1 MVKTPKFA
9 NDKVFAWVDKWN
21 KVCTPDKIVV
31 VKGTKKEHLAICEMM
46 VKNGQFIKLN
56 QKKRPECYLAR
67 SHESDVAR
75 VEGRT
80 FICSKKEIDAGPTNH
95 WMDPEVMK
103 KLMLKSYKGCMK
115 GRTMYVIPYAMG
127 PIGNP
132 ITQYGIEITDSPYV
146 VVNMNIMTRTGDA
159 VLKHLGKDGDF
170 IPCIHSVGAPLK
182 KGQKDVA
189 WPCAK
194 KIDDKFIT
202 QFPEDRQIWSFGS
215 GYGGNALLGK
225 KCFALRIASKLAKD
239 QGWMAEH
246 MLILTL
252 TSPEKKQYHV
262 TAAFP
267 SACGKT
273 NLAMM
278 LPKLPG
284 WKLQTIGDDI
294 AWLKPGDDGRLY
306 AINPENGFFGVAP
319 GTSMDSNPNALK
331 SCKKGT
337 IFTNVVLTPDGDIW
351 WEDMGVKAPKEGIDW
366 KGNPCYV
373 CADDPYRMGPKPGM
387 TKAEIKASGYV
398 AAHKNSRFTAPA
410 ENCPVLDKAG
420 FNGLW
425 NKKPTG
431 VPIDAILFGGRRPST
446 IPLVNEAK
454 SWTHGVFMGS
464 AAGSEVTAAVISDQI
479 GQVRRDPM
487 AMLPFFGYNVADYFQ
502 HWLEMERTSA
512 DATKLPKIYFVNWF
526 RKGDDG
532 RFMWPGFG
540 DNSRVL
546 KWICQRIEGQVKAN
560 ETAIGNI
567 PFAKDIDLA
576 NNDLKAKFHVV
587 KADLEEILKVDKE
600 GWKKEIA
607 TVGASYDEYDAKASK
622 DTAVRSKTAKRVP
635 KALRQIL
642 ADVSAALAK

>member
-1 MVKTPKFA
+1 MAKTPKFA
-9 NDKVFAWVDKWN
+9 NAKVFAWVDKWN
-21 KVCTPDKIVV
+21 KICTPDKIVV
-31 VKGTKKEHLAICEMM
+31 VKGTKKEHFDICEMM
-46 VKNGQFIKLN
+46 VKNGQFVKLN
-56 QKKRPECYLAR
+56 QKKRPGCYLAR

-95 WMDPEVMK
+95 WMDPVEMK
-103 KLMLKSYKGCMK
+103 AKMTKAYKGCMK
-115 GRTMYVIPYAMG
+115 GRTMYVIPFAMG

-159 VLKHLGKDGDF
+159 VIKHLGKDGGF
-170 IPCIHSVGAPLK
+170 VPCIHSVGAPLK

-194 KIDDKFIT
+194 NIEDKYIT
-202 QFPEDRQIWSFGS
+202 QFPEDGEIWSFGS

-252 TSPEKKQYHV
+252 TSPERKQYHL

-278 LPKLPG
+278 LPKLKG

-331 SCKKGT
+331 SCKKDT

-351 WEDMGVKAPKEGIDW
+351 WEDMGVKAPAEGIDW

-373 CADDPYRMGPKPGM
+373 CVDDPYRMGPKPGM
-387 TKAEIKASGYV
+387 TKAEIKAAGYV

-410 ENCPVLDKAG
+410 ENCPVLDKSG
-420 FNGLW
+420 FNGLY
-425 NKKPTG
+425 KGKPTG
-431 VPIDAILFGGRRPST
+431 VPVDAILFGGRRPST

-454 SWTHGVFMGS
+454 NWTHGVFMGS

-487 AMLPFFGYNVADYFQ
+487 AMLPFFGYNVCDYFQ

-512 DATKLPKIYFVNWF
+512 DASKLPKIYFVNWF
-526 RKGDDG
+526 RKGKDG

-560 ETAIGNI
+560 VTPIGNL
-567 PFAKDIDLA
+567 PLFRDIDLS
-576 NNDLKAKFHVV
+576 NNEGKFKVVEEDLS
-587 KADLEEILKVDKE
+587 EILKVDKE
-600 GWKKEIA
+600 GWKQEIA

-622 DTAVRSKTAKRVP
+622 DSTVRSTTAQRVP
-635 KALRQIL
+635 KALRQVL
-642 ADVSAALAK
+642 ADVAAALAK